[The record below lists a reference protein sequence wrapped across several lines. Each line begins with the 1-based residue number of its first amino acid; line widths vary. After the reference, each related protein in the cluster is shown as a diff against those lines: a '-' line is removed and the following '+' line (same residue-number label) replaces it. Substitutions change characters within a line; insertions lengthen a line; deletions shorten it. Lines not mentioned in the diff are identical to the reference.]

1 MIRKRPDS
9 VEILSVRVSRVT
21 MSDTLAILESMVDSG
36 ESHHVVT
43 VNPEF
48 VMASRGNSAFRD
60 VLNSADLAVPDG
72 IGIVLASWILGKP
85 IRHRVTGVDLVG
97 QFAWRAGKRGF
108 RFFLLGAAPGLAE
121 RAAGALQRMNSGL
134 GIAGT
139 FSGSPDP
146 SEEKEICRRIT
157 AAAPDVLLVAYGS
170 PNQELWI
177 ARMRGRLNVPL
188 TIGVG
193 GSFDFIAGVVAR
205 APRWMQR
212 LGLEW
217 FYRLLIQPERW
228 RRMRVLPGFVLLVLK
243 QSFTGDGRE
252 MKSLGIRRHIA
263 AGNTGEEDRRQV
275 S

>member
-1 MIRKRPDS
+1 
-9 VEILSVRVSRVT
+9 
-21 MSDTLAILESMVDSG
+21 
-36 ESHHVVT
+36 
-43 VNPEF
+43 
-48 VMASRGNSAFRD
+48 
-60 VLNSADLAVPDG
+60 
-72 IGIVLASWILGKP
+72 
-85 IRHRVTGVDLVG
+85 
-97 QFAWRAGKRGF
+97 
-108 RFFLLGAAPGLAE
+108 
-121 RAAGALQRMNSGL
+121 
-134 GIAGT
+134 
-139 FSGSPDP
+139 
-146 SEEKEICRRIT
+146 
-157 AAAPDVLLVAYGS
+157 
-170 PNQELWI
+170 
-177 ARMRGRLNVPL
+177 MRGRLNVPL

-252 MKSLGIRRHIA
+252 MKSFGIRRHIA